1 MVIFGVKNAKCERR
15 VKAPKTD
22 RYIGES
28 KGQETNRDIISKSG
42 RATTSIK
49 LSDAKSQE
57 KYMSPRD
64 LQKHVMYRIEGSRE

>member
-1 MVIFGVKNAKCERR
+1 MVIFGVKNTKYKRKI
-15 VKAPKTD
+15 KAPKTE

-28 KGQETNRDIISKSG
+28 KGQGTNTDIISKSG

-64 LQKHVMYRIEGSRE
+64 LPK